1 MGKTIA
7 ITGINSY
14 IAPPLLK
21 KLDEDQDVEKIIGID
36 ISPWKGGSKKVS
48 FFREDIR
55 SDAIADILSGVDTV
69 YHLAF
74 IVSEIKDKSKTF
86 DINIEGSKNIFR
98 ACVKNKVKK
107 VIYTSSN
114 TVYGGHKEN
123 PLYQNEESALYK
135 NEDSYYNKSKIEVE
149 TFVRDFFKDHPEI
162 LLTVLRPALVF
173 GPTVNNMFSEFY
185 STKVTS
191 LPLGASPHI
200 HLVHED
206 DLGEAMYL
214 CLTNDLPG
222 IYNVGANDA
231 MSVHKSFRMA
241 GVKVIPMPAFI
252 LKRLADIAF
261 KVGLLPASS
270 GWVSVSSF
278 TIFSD
283 NHKFKNATGWEPEYS
298 SEETFVSY
306 LDFQKQFKD
315 KKLKHKL
322 ISFMFK
328 RRLLVNM
335 FLKILHGSFK
345 FVSLPGIRKI
355 SPWIDPKKNSMTYL
369 PINESLIAQEEALLP
384 DVVHRFIDESE
395 HHVVMNKCGC
405 RFGNKCENHTEDVG
419 CLFIGESALDMAGGI
434 SRQVT
439 KEEAHAHVEKAI
451 SAGLVPMT
459 GKVRVDNDLFLIP
472 DRKQLLSVCF
482 CCHCCCMMTFFRHT
496 PSEQLDGVMLPAEG
510 LEIEVTD
517 DCVGCGT
524 CVETCGFEAITI
536 ENGKAVHG
544 DICRKCGRC
553 ERTCPNNAVKISLH
567 NPDAVEDI
575 AKRIHKYTS
584 IWSANERN

>member
-1 MGKTIA
+1 MGKKVA

-21 KLDEDQDVEKIIGID
+21 KLIEDSDVEQIIGID
-36 ISPWKGGSKKVS
+36 VTPWKGGSKKVT

-55 SDAIADILSGVDTV
+55 SEKIGEILSGVDTV

-74 IVSEIKDKSKTF
+74 IVSEIKDKSETF

-123 PLYQNEESALYK
+123 PLYQNEESPLYK

-149 TFVRDFFKDHPEI
+149 TFVRNFFADHPDI
-162 LLTVLRPALVF
+162 LLTLLRPALVF
-173 GPTVNNMFSEFY
+173 GPTVSNMFSEFY
-185 STKVTS
+185 ATRITS
-191 LPLGASPHI
+191 LPMGASPHM

-214 CLTNDLPG
+214 CLKNDLPG

-231 MSVHKSFRMA
+231 MSVHKSFRIA
-241 GVKVIPMPAFI
+241 GVKVIPMPSFI
-252 LKRLADIAF
+252 LKPLADLAF
-261 KVGLLPASS
+261 KIGLLPASS
-270 GWVSVSSF
+270 GWISVSNY

-283 NHKFKNATGWEPEYS
+283 NNKFKKATGWEPRYS

-306 LDFQKQFKD
+306 LDYQKQFEN

-322 ISFMFK
+322 ITFLLT
-328 RRLLVNM
+328 RRPLANR
-335 FLKILHGSFK
+335 FLKILHNAYKVS
-345 FVSLPGIRKI
+345 SLPGLRRL
-355 SPWIDPKKNSMTYL
+355 SPWLDPKKNSMTYL
-369 PINESLIAQEEALLP
+369 PINENLIAQEEVLLP
-384 DVVHRFIDESE
+384 DVVHGFIDASE

-405 RFGNKCENHTEDVG
+405 RFGNKCQHHTEDIG
-419 CLFIGESALDMAGGI
+419 CMFMGESALDMPRG
-434 SRQVT
+434 VT
-439 KEEAHAHVEKAI
+439 RRVTRDEAHAHVEKAI

-472 DRKQLLSVCF
+472 DKKKLLSVCF
-482 CCHCCCMMTFFRHT
+482 CCDCCCMMTFFRHA
-496 PSEQLDGVMLPAEG
+496 PGDQLDHVMTPVEG

-517 DCVGCGT
+517 NCIGCGT
-524 CVETCGFEAITI
+524 CINNCGFEAITI

-553 ERTCPNNAVKISLH
+553 ERACPNNAVKIQLH
-567 NPDAVEDI
+567 NLSAVEDVT
-575 AKRIHKYTS
+575 KRIKKYTS
-584 IWSANERN
+584 VRDSDLMN

>member
-1 MGKTIA
+1 MTIA

-21 KLDEDQDVEKIIGID
+21 RLEEDQNVAKIIGID
-36 ISPWKGGSKKVS
+36 VTPWKGGFKKVD

-55 SDAIADILSGVDTV
+55 SESISDILSGVDTV
-69 YHLAF
+69 YHFAF

-98 ACVKNKVKK
+98 ACVKNKIKK

-135 NEDSYYNKSKIEVE
+135 NKDNYYNKSKIEVE
-149 TFVRDFFKDHPEI
+149 TFVRTFFKNYPEI
-162 LLTVLRPALVF
+162 ILTVLRPALVF

-185 STKVTS
+185 SAKITS

-214 CLTNDLPG
+214 CLTTDLPG
-222 IYNVGANDA
+222 IYNTGANDA
-231 MSVHKSFRMA
+231 MSLRKSFRMA
-241 GVKVIPMPAFI
+241 GVKVVPLPAFI
-252 LKRLADIAF
+252 LKRVADIAF
-261 KVGLLPASS
+261 RFGLLPASS
-270 GWVSVSSF
+270 GWVSVSNY

-283 NHKFKNATGWEPEYS
+283 NHKFKNATGWAPEYS

-306 LDFQKQFKD
+306 LDFQKQFEN
-315 KKLKHKL
+315 KKFKHKL
-322 ISFMFK
+322 ITFLFTK
-328 RRLLVNM
+328 RPFVNKLLK
-335 FLKILHGSFK
+335 FLHNSYKA
-345 FVSLPGIRKI
+345 VSLPGLRKLT
-355 SPWIDPKKNSMTYL
+355 PWLDPKKNSMTYL
-369 PINESLIAQEEALLP
+369 PVNESIIAQEEVLLP
-384 DVVHRFIDESE
+384 NVVHEFIDKSDY
-395 HHVVMNKCGC
+395 HVILNKCGC
-405 RFGNKCENHTEDVG
+405 RFGNKCEHHTEDVG
-419 CLFIGESALDMAGGI
+419 CLFMGESALDMPNGI

-439 KEEAHAHVEKAI
+439 KAEAHAHVEKAI

-472 DRKQLLSVCF
+472 DKKKLVSVCF
-482 CCHCCCMMTFFRHT
+482 CCHCCCMMTFYRHA
-496 PSEQLDGVMLPAEG
+496 PGSQLDNVITPVEG
-510 LEIEVTD
+510 LEIEVTNN
-517 DCVGCGT
+517 CVGCGI
-524 CVETCGFEAITI
+524 CIETCGFKAITI
-536 ENGKAVHG
+536 KNRKALHS

-553 ERTCPNNAVKISLH
+553 ETTCPNNAVRIILH
-567 NPDAVEDI
+567 NKNAVEDVI
-575 AKRIHKYTS
+575 KRIQQYTS
-584 IWSANERN
+584 FN